1 MIFIIII
8 FGFEWV
14 EIVVVNLIMYCVL
27 VLSVFL
33 FNIRVWLE
41 IFGIFKMWFFNVCL
55 IKGNKNMWYWNLG

>member
-55 IKGNKNMWYWNLG
+55 IKRNKNMWYWNLG